1 MGGLNQYLVHFDMDD
16 DYHFAADSNTSLWH
30 VDSWYLNNDD
40 DHSVRCGSITGLQIL
55 MLGGAVMLVLRWKD
69 TEMQPSASTIE
80 RLEALAEPGPEGGV
94 K

>member
-40 DHSVRCGSITGLQIL
+40 DHSVRCGSITGL
-55 MLGGAVMLVLRWKD
+55 
-69 TEMQPSASTIE
+69 
-80 RLEALAEPGPEGGV
+80 
-94 K
+94 